1 MENTYTKTVKNFF
14 NKIADKRDYWKNK
27 NHYYHEQIAKLCRF
41 LIPSKKT
48 VLDIGC
54 GTGDLLT
61 SVSPNHGVGIDISEN
76 MVKIAKKKY
85 PLFKFYTQD
94 TQNISINERFDY
106 IILSDIL
113 GDLEDIQKTF
123 EEIKKVSDE
132 KTRIIITFYNY
143 LWEPILT
150 IGEKLG
156 MKMSQPIQN
165 WLGTKD
171 VKNIL
176 NLAGLEVI
184 KSSKYLLLPIYI
196 PFISTIVNTYI
207 ARLPIIRSL
216 CLVNY
221 FVVRQSPNHNVDK
234 EYSVSVI
241 IPARNEAGNIE
252 NAVTRTPKLGKSTQ
266 LIFIEGHSKDNTLSE
281 IKRIIEKYKNKKNII
296 LIDQG
301 KGKGKADA
309 VRKGFRNATG
319 EILIILDADLTV
331 APEELQKFY
340 QLLRTNKSEFVSGS
354 RLVYPL
360 EKDAMRF
367 LNKLGNKFFS
377 MMFTWLL
384 DQDIK
389 DTLCGTKALF
399 RNDYN
404 LISANRS
411 YFGEFDPFGDY
422 DLIFG
427 ASKLNLK
434 MSEIPVRYYARR
446 YGTTN
451 ISRFKHGLLL
461 FQMTLFA
468 AKKLKF
474 I

>member
-1 MENTYTKTVKNFF
+1 MEKSYTQIVRDFF
-14 NKIADKRDYWKNK
+14 NKIAYKRDSWKNK
-27 NHYYHEQIAKLCRF
+27 NRYYHQQIAKLCKF
-41 LIPSKKT
+41 LIPPKKS

-54 GTGDLLT
+54 GTGDLLA
-61 SVSPNHGVGIDISEN
+61 SLSPSYGVGLDISEN

-85 PLFKFYTQD
+85 PFLKFYTQD
-94 TQNISINERFDY
+94 AQNIATHERFDY
-106 IILSDIL
+106 VILSDIL
-113 GDLEDIQKTF
+113 GDLEDIQKAF
-123 EEIKKVSDE
+123 DELKKVSDE

-143 LWEPILT
+143 LWEPILG
-150 IGEKLG
+150 IGEKIG
-156 MKMSQPIQN
+156 IKMPQPIQN
-165 WLGTKD
+165 WLGKKD
-171 VKNIL
+171 IENIL
-176 NLAGLEVI
+176 DLAGLEVI
-184 KSSKYLLLPIYI
+184 KSGKYLLFPFYI
-196 PFISTIVNTYI
+196 PLVSNIINTYI
-207 ARLPIIRSL
+207 ARLPVIRDF

-221 FVVRQSPNHNVDK
+221 FIVRQNSNYLDR

-241 IPARNEAGNIE
+241 IPARNEVGNIE
-252 NAVTRTPKLGKSTQ
+252 NAVTRIPKLGKSTE
-266 LIFIEGHSKDNTLSE
+266 LIFVEGHSKDNTRE
-281 IKRIIEKYKNKKNII
+281 TIKKIIEKYKNKKDIVFV
-296 LIDQG
+296 DQG
-301 KGKGKADA
+301 NGKGKADA
-309 VRKGFRNATG
+309 VRKGFAKATG

-367 LNKLGNKFFS
+367 LNKIGNKLFS
-377 MMFTWLL
+377 AVFTWLL
-384 DQDIK
+384 DQSIK

-399 RNDYN
+399 KIDYDR
-404 LISANRS
+404 IAANRS
-411 YFGEFDPFGDY
+411 YFGEFDPFGDF

-434 MSEIPVRYYARR
+434 MSEIPVRYYARK

-461 FQMTLFA
+461 FQMTIFA
-468 AKKLKF
+468 ARKLKF

>member
-1 MENTYTKTVKNFF
+1 MEKSYTKIVKDFF
-14 NKIADKRDYWKNK
+14 NKIANERDRWKNK
-27 NHYYHEQIAKLCRF
+27 NRYYHQQIAKLCRF
-41 LIPSKKT
+41 LIPPKKSA
-48 VLDIGC
+48 LDIGC
-54 GTGDLLT
+54 GTGDLLV
-61 SVSPNHGVGIDISEN
+61 SLSPNYGVGLDISEN
-76 MVKIAKKKY
+76 MVKIAQKKY
-85 PLFKFYTQD
+85 PNLKFYTQD
-94 TQNISINERFDY
+94 AQNITISERFDY
-106 IILSDIL
+106 VILSDIL
-113 GDLEDIQKTF
+113 GDLEDIQKVF
-123 EEIKKVSDE
+123 EELKKVSDE

-150 IGEKLG
+150 IGEKFGL
-156 MKMSQPIQN
+156 KMRQPIQN
-165 WLGTKD
+165 WLGKKD
-171 VKNIL
+171 VENIL

-184 KSSKYLLLPIYI
+184 KSGKYLLFPTYI
-196 PFISTIVNTYI
+196 PFISNIVNTYI
-207 ARLPIIRSL
+207 ARLPIVRDF

-221 FVVRQSPNHNVDK
+221 FIVRKNPNFYPDK
-234 EYSVSVI
+234 EYSVSVV

-252 NAVTRTPKLGKSTQ
+252 DAVIRTPKLGKSTE
-266 LIFIEGHSKDNTLSE
+266 LIFVEGHSKDSTKEE
-281 IKRIIEKYKNKKNII
+281 IRRVMEKYKNKKNI
-296 LIDQG
+296 LLVDQG

-309 VRKGFRNATG
+309 VRRGFEKATG

-377 MMFTWLL
+377 LIFTWLL
-384 DQDIK
+384 DQEVK

-399 RNDYN
+399 RSDYN

-411 YFGEFDPFGDY
+411 YFGDFDPFGDF
-422 DLIFG
+422 DLMFG

-434 MSEIPVRYYARR
+434 MSEIPIRYKARA

-451 ISRFKHGLLL
+451 ISRFTHGWLLL
-461 FQMTLFA
+461 KMTFFA

-474 I
+474 V

>member
-1 MENTYTKTVKNFF
+1 MEKSYTEIAKDFF
-14 NKIADKRDYWKNK
+14 NKIADKRDRWKNK
-27 NHYYHEQIAKLCRF
+27 NRYYHREIAKLCRF

-54 GTGDLLT
+54 GTGDLLA
-61 SVSPNHGVGIDISEN
+61 SSSPSYGLGIDISEN
-76 MVKIAKKKY
+76 MVRIARKKY
-85 PLFKFYTQD
+85 PNLKFYAQD
-94 TQNISINERFDY
+94 VQNITINERFDY
-106 IILSDIL
+106 VILSDIL
-113 GDLEDIQKTF
+113 GDLEDMQKAF
-123 EEIKKVSDE
+123 GELKKVSDE

-156 MKMSQPIQN
+156 MKMPQPIQN
-165 WLGTKD
+165 WLGKKD
-171 VKNIL
+171 VENIL
-176 NLAGLEVI
+176 DLAGLEVI
-184 KSSKYLLLPIYI
+184 KSGKYLLFPAYI
-196 PFISTIVNTYI
+196 PVVSNIVNTYI
-207 ARLPIIRSL
+207 ARLPIIRDL

-221 FVVRQSPNHNVDK
+221 FIVRQNSNNYVDK
-234 EYSVSVI
+234 EYSVSVV

-252 NAVTRTPKLGKSTQ
+252 NAVIRIPKLGKSTE
-266 LIFIEGHSKDNTLSE
+266 LIFIEGHSRDNTREE
-281 IKRIIEKYKNKKNII
+281 IKRVIEKYKNKKNI
-296 LIDQG
+296 LLVDQG

-309 VRKGFRNATG
+309 VRKGFNKATG

-331 APEELQKFY
+331 APEDLQKFY
-340 QLLRTNKSEFVSGS
+340 QLLRTNKSEFVQGS

-377 MMFTWLL
+377 AVFTWLL
-384 DQDIK
+384 DQNIK

-404 LISANRS
+404 RIAANRS
-411 YFGEFDPFGDY
+411 YFGDFDPFGDF

-434 MSEIPVRYYARR
+434 ISEIPVRYYARK

-461 FQMTLFA
+461 FQMTIFA
-468 AKKLKF
+468 ARKLKF

>member
-1 MENTYTKTVKNFF
+1 MEKSYTQIVRDFF
-14 NKIADKRDYWKNK
+14 NKIAYKRDNWKNK
-27 NHYYHEQIAKLCRF
+27 NRYYHQQIAKLCKF
-41 LIPSKKT
+41 LIPPKKS

-54 GTGDLLT
+54 GTGDLLA
-61 SVSPNHGVGIDISEN
+61 SLSPSYGVGLDISEN

-85 PLFKFYTQD
+85 PFLKFYSQD
-94 TQNISINERFDY
+94 AQNIATHERFDY
-106 IILSDIL
+106 VILSDIL
-113 GDLEDIQKTF
+113 GDLEDIQKAF
-123 EEIKKVSDE
+123 DELKKISDE

-143 LWEPILT
+143 LWEPVLAF
-150 IGEKLG
+150 GEKLG
-156 MKMSQPIQN
+156 IKMPQPIQN
-165 WLGTKD
+165 WLGKKD
-171 VKNIL
+171 IENIL
-176 NLAGLEVI
+176 DLAGLEVI
-184 KSSKYLLLPIYI
+184 KSGKYLLFPFYI
-196 PFISTIVNTYI
+196 PLVSNIINTYI
-207 ARLPIIRSL
+207 ARLPVIRDF

-221 FVVRQSPNHNVDK
+221 FIVRQNSNYLDR

-241 IPARNEAGNIE
+241 IPARNEVGNIE
-252 NAVTRTPKLGKSTQ
+252 NAVTRIPKLGKSTE
-266 LIFIEGHSKDNTLSE
+266 LIFVEGHSKDNTRE
-281 IKRIIEKYKNKKNII
+281 TIKKIIEKYKNKKDIV
-296 LIDQG
+296 LVDQG
-301 KGKGKADA
+301 NGKGKADA
-309 VRKGFRNATG
+309 VRKGFDRATG

-340 QLLRTNKSEFVSGS
+340 QILRTNKSEFVAGS

-377 MMFTWLL
+377 AVFTWLL
-384 DQDIK
+384 DQSIK

-399 RNDYN
+399 KIDYDR
-404 LISANRS
+404 IAANRS
-411 YFGEFDPFGDY
+411 YFGEFDPFGDF

-434 MSEIPVRYYARR
+434 MSEIPVRYYARK

-461 FQMTLFA
+461 FQMTIFA
-468 AKKLKF
+468 ARKLKF

>member
-1 MENTYTKTVKNFF
+1 MEKNYTKVVKDFF
-14 NKIADKRDYWKNK
+14 NKIADKRDVWKNK
-27 NHYYHEQIAKLCRF
+27 NRYYHQQIAKLCKF
-41 LIPSKKT
+41 IIPAKKT

-54 GTGDLLT
+54 GTGDLLAST
-61 SVSPNHGVGIDISEN
+61 SPSIGIGLDISEN
-76 MVKIAKKKY
+76 MVKVAHKKY
-85 PLFKFYTQD
+85 PNLKFYSQD
-94 TQNISINERFDY
+94 AQNLSISERFDY
-106 IILSDIL
+106 VILSDIL
-113 GDLEDIQKTF
+113 GDLEDIQKAF
-123 EEIKKVSDE
+123 EQLKKVSDE

-143 LWEPILT
+143 LWEPILAF
-150 IGEKLG
+150 GEKIG
-156 MKMSQPIQN
+156 IKMPQPLQN
-165 WLGTKD
+165 WLGKKD
-171 VKNIL
+171 VENIL
-176 NLAGLEVI
+176 NLTGLEVI
-184 KSSKYLLLPIYI
+184 KNGKYLLLPVYI
-196 PFISTIVNTYI
+196 PFFSNFINTYI
-207 ARLPIIRSL
+207 ARLPIIRDF

-221 FVVRQSPNHNVDK
+221 LIVRQNPNNYLGH

-252 NAVTRTPKLGKSTQ
+252 NAVIRTPKLGKSTE
-266 LIFIEGHSKDNTLSE
+266 LIFVEGHSKDNTREE
-281 IKRIIEKYKNKKNII
+281 IERIMKKYRDKKNISFV
-296 LIDQG
+296 DQG
-301 KGKGKADA
+301 SGKGKADA
-309 VRKGFRNATG
+309 VRKGFAKATG

-340 QLLRTNKSEFVSGS
+340 QLLRTSKSEFVSGS

-377 MMFTWLL
+377 IAFTWLL

-399 RNDYN
+399 RNDYDR
-404 LISANRS
+404 IAANRS

-434 MSEIPVRYYARR
+434 MSEIPVRYYART

-461 FQMTLFA
+461 LRMTIFA

>member
-1 MENTYTKTVKNFF
+1 MERKYTEIVKDFF
-14 NKIADKRDYWKNK
+14 NKIADKRDCWKNK
-27 NHYYHEQIAKLCRF
+27 NRYYHRQIAKLCKF
-41 LIPSKKT
+41 LIPPKKHI
-48 VLDIGC
+48 LDVGC
-54 GTGDLLT
+54 GTGDLLA
-61 SVSPNHGVGIDISEN
+61 SLSPRNGVGLDISEN
-76 MVKIAKKKY
+76 MVKIAQDKY
-85 PLFKFYTQD
+85 PLLKFYAQD
-94 TQNISINERFDY
+94 AQNIIVNERFEY
-106 IILSDIL
+106 VILSDIL
-113 GDLEDIQKTF
+113 GDLEDIQKVF
-123 EEIKKVSDE
+123 EELKKVSDE

-143 LWEPILT
+143 LWEPILE
-150 IGEKLG
+150 IGEKLEL
-156 MKMSQPIQN
+156 KMPQPIQN

-176 NLAGLEVI
+176 DLAGLEVV
-184 KSSKYLLLPIYI
+184 KSGKCLLLPVYI
-196 PFISTIVNTYI
+196 PFISNIINTYI
-207 ARLPIIRSL
+207 ARFPLIRNL

-221 FVVRQSPNHNVDK
+221 FIVRQNSNYYSDK

-252 NAVTRTPKLGKSTQ
+252 NAVTRIPKLGKSTE
-266 LIFIEGHSKDNTLSE
+266 LIFVEGHSKDNTRDE
-281 IKRIIEKYKNKKNII
+281 IKRIIKKYKNKKNIFFV
-296 LIDQG
+296 DQG

-309 VRKGFRNATG
+309 VRKGFNRATG

-340 QLLRTNKSEFVSGS
+340 QLLRTNKSEFVQGS

-377 MMFTWLL
+377 AIFTWLL

-399 RNDYN
+399 KNDYN
-404 LISANRS
+404 RISANRS
-411 YFGEFDPFGDY
+411 YFGDFDPFGDY

-434 MSEIPVRYYARR
+434 MSEIPVRYYARK

-461 FQMTLFA
+461 LQMTLFA